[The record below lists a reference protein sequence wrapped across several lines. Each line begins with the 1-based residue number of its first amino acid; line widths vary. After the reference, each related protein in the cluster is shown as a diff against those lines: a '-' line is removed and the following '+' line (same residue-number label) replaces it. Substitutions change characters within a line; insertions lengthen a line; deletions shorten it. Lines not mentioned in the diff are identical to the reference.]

1 MSANKRRTTTRAST
15 EGSRTK
21 AAGPQY
27 RKLALRRILVPL
39 DFSGK
44 SRQALDFAVPLA
56 QQYGGKIILVHVVEL
71 MPSYPPYPAEMM
83 IAAPTP
89 RPDTKASREALSNFA
104 RELVPR
110 ELLARAIVRTGRA
123 YREILDVAIEED
135 VDLIVIATH
144 GYTGLKHVLL
154 GSTTEHVVR
163 YAHCPVLTVRRD

>member
-1 MSANKRRTTTRAST
+1 
-15 EGSRTK
+15 
-21 AAGPQY
+21 
-27 RKLALRRILVPL
+27 VPL

-56 QQYGGKIILVHVVEL
+56 QQYGGKIILIHVVEL

-83 IAAPTP
+83 IAAPSP
-89 RPDTKASREALSNFA
+89 QPAAKASRETLSDLA
-104 RELVPR
+104 RQLVPPQ
-110 ELLARAIVRTGRA
+110 LLARTLVRTGRA
-123 YREILDVAIEED
+123 YREILDAAVEED